1 MKALDVLQDA
11 WSNRAALGDGA
22 QQRELAA
29 FLPAAL
35 EIQESPP
42 NPLTRW
48 MAWSLVTLFT
58 LGVIWASFGKVDIVA
73 SAEGKII
80 PSSRVK
86 LIQPIQKAVVQK
98 ILVTEG
104 QAVRKGQPLVELDS
118 TLTGADKNR
127 LSGELRNLQLQLAVY
142 TALNKTLAQRPT
154 KNNAA
159 PVLQLDSLAAATA
172 HDRTL
177 HEQLLQEQWLN
188 YQARRDALQHSLTK
202 TRAEQAAVREEVGK
216 LEQTL
221 PLTSKRAESMHAL
234 VKDQLAP
241 EDDYLQLEQTRIEQQ
256 QDLAAARQRIAQL
269 DAATKEIAAQISS
282 LTSETQAETLGKI
295 AELQQQTDSARE
307 ELAKAT
313 DINARQILYA
323 PVSGMVQ
330 QLAISTVGGVVTD
343 AQQLMLIVPDEDQ
356 LEVEVM
362 IENQDIGFVEE
373 GMPAEIKVHTFP
385 FTKYGVID
393 AKVTS
398 VSDDAIVDEKRGLIY
413 SMRLLMEKNTIQ
425 IENKNVKLMPGMAV
439 TAEVKTGKRRIIEYF
454 MAPLLK
460 YKQESIRER

>member
-1 MKALDVLQDA
+1 VKAFDVLQDA
-11 WSNRAALGDGA
+11 WSNRATLGDGA

-42 NPLTRW
+42 NPITRW
-48 MAWSLVTLFT
+48 LAWSLVTLFT
-58 LGVIWASFGKVDIVA
+58 LAVIWASFGKVDIVS

-86 LIQPIQKAVVQK
+86 QIQPLQKAVVQK

-104 QAVRKGQPLVELDS
+104 QTVKKGQPLIELDS

-127 LSGELRNLQLQLAVY
+127 SSGELKNLQLQLAVY
-142 TALNKTLAQRPT
+142 TALNKALAQAAT
-154 KNNAA
+154 NNAA
-159 PVLQLDSLAAATA
+159 PALNLDSIPTVTTS
-172 HDRTL
+172 DQRL

-188 YQARRDALQHSLTK
+188 YQARRSALLHGLTK
-202 TRAEQAAVREEVGK
+202 TKAELSAQQEEVFQ
-216 LEQTL
+216 LQQTL
-221 PLTSKRAESMHAL
+221 PIVTQRAESMKQLAN
-234 VKDQLAP
+234 DQLAP
-241 EDDYLQLEQTRIEQQ
+241 QDDYLQLEQNRIEQSQ
-256 QDLAAARQRIAQL
+256 GLAAARQRENQL
-269 DAATKEIAAQISS
+269 DAAIKEIASQIDS
-282 LTSETQAETLGKI
+282 LTAETQAATLGKI
-295 AELQQQTDSARE
+295 AELQQQTASATE
-307 ELAKAT
+307 ELTKAT
-313 DINARQILYA
+313 DVNARQILYA
-323 PVSGMVQ
+323 PVSGVVQ

-393 AKVTS
+393 ATVTT
-398 VSDDAIVDEKRGLIY
+398 VSDDAIIDEKRGLIY
-413 SMRLLMEKNTIQ
+413 SMRLLMAKNTIQ
-425 IENKNVKLMPGMAV
+425 VENKTVKLMPGMAV

-460 YKQESIRER
+460 YKEESIRER

>member
-11 WSNRAALGDGA
+11 WANRAALGDGA

-42 NPLTRW
+42 NPITRW
-48 MAWSLVTLFT
+48 LAWSLVTLFT
-58 LGVIWASFGKVDIVA
+58 LAVIWAYFGKVDIVA

-86 LIQPIQKAVVQK
+86 QIQPLQKAVVQK
-98 ILVTEG
+98 ILVSEG
-104 QAVRKGQPLVELDS
+104 QAVTKGQPLIELDS
-118 TLTGADKNR
+118 TLTGADKKR
-127 LSGELRNLQLQLAVY
+127 LGGELRNLQLQLAVY
-142 TALNKTLAQRPT
+142 TALNKALAQRTSGKTSP
-154 KNNAA
+154 AF
-159 PVLQLDSLAAATA
+159 DISLLIDITEN
-172 HDRTL
+172 DRHL

-188 YQARRDALQHSLTK
+188 YQARRSALQHSLTK
-202 TRAEQAAVREEVGK
+202 TRAEKAAVQEEVSK

-221 PLTSKRAESMHAL
+221 PLTSKRAASMQQL
-234 VKDQLAP
+234 VRDQLAP

-256 QDLAAARQRIAQL
+256 QNLAASKQRIAQL
-269 DAATKEIAAQISS
+269 VAATKEIASQIDS
-282 LTSETQAETLGKI
+282 LAAETQASTLGKI
-295 AELQQQTDSARE
+295 AELQQQADSASE
-307 ELAKAT
+307 ELTKAV
-313 DINARQILYA
+313 DINARQVLYA
-323 PVSGMVQ
+323 PVSGVVQ
-330 QLAISTVGGVVTD
+330 QLAVSTVGGVVTD

-373 GMPAEIKVHTFP
+373 GMSAEIKVHTFP

-393 AKVTS
+393 ATVTT
-398 VSDDAIVDEKRGLIY
+398 VSDDAIIDEKRGLIY
-413 SMRLLMEKNTIQ
+413 SMRLLVAKNTIQ
-425 IENKNVKLMPGMAV
+425 VESKTVNLMPGMAV

-460 YKQESIRER
+460 HKQESIRER